1 MSGVITFVTIILLA
15 VIGLAIGAFLVFAGK
30 KFEVEVDPK
39 EAAVRECLP
48 GNNCGACG
56 FPGCDGCAA
65 AIAKGEAPV
74 TACPVGGA
82 PAAEKISAIMGVEA
96 GSVDKKVAFVRC
108 AGTCDKAKTNG
119 NYVGPRTCSAAQ
131 AVPGHGGKACQQ
143 GCLGFGECVQAC
155 EFDAIHVI
163 NGVAVVDREKCV
175 ACGKCAAACPQKLIQ
190 IIPDKSKY
198 AVQCRNTEKGVMVKQ
213 QCDAGCLGCG
223 LCVRQCQFEAIS
235 VTNNNAQ
242 IDYDRCKSCGKCA
255 SKCPAKIITKR
266 VD

>member
-1 MSGVITFVTIILLA
+1 
-15 VIGLAIGAFLVFAGK
+15 
-30 KFEVEVDPK
+30 
-39 EAAVRECLP
+39 
-48 GNNCGACG
+48 
-56 FPGCDGCAA
+56 
-65 AIAKGEAPV
+65 
-74 TACPVGGA
+74 
-82 PAAEKISAIMGVEA
+82 MGVEA

-175 ACGKCAAACPQKLIQ
+175 ACGKCAAACPQKLIE

-242 IDYDRCKSCGKCA
+242 IDYDKCKSCGRCA